1 MTLGR
6 IAWTIAVADVV
17 GFILAT
23 LPMPFDPA
31 SIVYAL
37 GIASFAGVG
46 ALLVNRVPANP
57 IGPLLLAAGT
67 TLVVAI
73 GIGLYADV
81 GATQQPPWP
90 AAAFARQ
97 LGDLMFFYPFL
108 IAIIGIPLVFPDGR
122 FPSPRFR
129 WVAVAGLTTAIAWT
143 LGGLALVQLD
153 PVVFVMTLISFG
165 GAVVAVWRRYHTGDR
180 TERQQIKW
188 LVADVSVAVA
198 ALLPALMLTDVDPVL
213 ANAFSSVAI
222 IAMLCLPVVIGIA
235 ILRYRLYEIDRIVS
249 RGIAYAAAV
258 GTLAFVFG
266 GIVVILSTLLAE
278 VAQRESI
285 AVAASTLV
293 VFALFQPVLRSVK
306 RRVDRRFNRA
316 HYDAQRTIEAFSAH
330 VRDEV
335 DLPTLRDAL
344 VAAAAGAVD
353 PLRSDVWLRPHAER
367 H

>member
-1 MTLGR
+1 MTRGR
-6 IAWTIAVADVV
+6 IAWAIAVADVV
-17 GFILAT
+17 AFIVAT
-23 LPMPFDPA
+23 LLMPFDPA
-31 SIVYAL
+31 SILYAF

-46 ALLVNRVPANP
+46 ALLINRVPANP

-67 TLVVAI
+67 TLVAAI
-73 GIGLYADV
+73 GIGWYADV

-90 AAAFARQ
+90 AASFARQ

-122 FPSPRFR
+122 LPSARFR
-129 WVAVAGLTTAIAWT
+129 WVAIAGITTAIAWT
-143 LGGLALVQLD
+143 LGGLALLRLD
-153 PVVFVMTLISFG
+153 PLIFVMTLVSFG

-188 LVADVSVAVA
+188 LVADVSIAVA
-198 ALLPALMLTDVDPVL
+198 ALLPALMLTDVDPAL

-249 RGIAYAAAV
+249 RGIAYAAAI
-258 GTLAFVFG
+258 GALALVFG
-266 GIVVILSTLLAE
+266 AIVVVLSTLLAE
-278 VAQRESI
+278 VAQGESI
-285 AVAASTLV
+285 AVATSTLA
-293 VFALFQPVLRSVK
+293 VFALFQPVLRWVK

-316 HYDAQRTIEAFSAH
+316 HYDAQQTIEAFSAH

-335 DLPTLRDAL
+335 DLQTLRDAL
-344 VAAAAGAVD
+344 VATAAGAVD
-353 PLRSDVWLRPHAER
+353 PLRTDVWLRPHAAR